1 MSFYMNYLSM
11 EVKPIDRT
19 VTVPDNRLAKL
30 MYYLVCVFKVIQYDQ
45 NPRLTDFQNYYL
57 LSNEEEQTVL
67 GLVALFNPKV
77 MVDLSLFI
85 VSSNLVP
92 NGKPNEFYQITD
104 DKIKVHVNSEVVI
117 GGRVIK
123 VLKIMACTE
132 DWINRHYFNPVDSYS
147 NPQITSGNNYNIYRT
162 TNNTNN
168 RVNNPCT
175 RCCKIR
181 FILDVI
187 LAIFIVIIW
196 LIHF

>member
-1 MSFYMNYLSM
+1 
-11 EVKPIDRT
+11 
-19 VTVPDNRLAKL
+19 
-30 MYYLVCVFKVIQYDQ
+30 
-45 NPRLTDFQNYYL
+45 
-57 LSNEEEQTVL
+57 
-67 GLVALFNPKV
+67 

-104 DKIKVHVNSEVVI
+104 DKIRVHVNSEVVI

-132 DWINRHYFNPVDSYS
+132 DWINRYYFNPVDSYS
-147 NPQITSGNNYNIYRT
+147 NPQIKSGNNYNTYRT
-162 TNNTNN
+162 TNNSNN
-168 RVNNPCT
+168 RVNNPCI